1 MKNMQKNR
9 ILCGILAAAISAACL
24 SGCGGETVSSYRQ
37 FMKNEDGSYTAAV
50 YDDSLPVAVIEVEG
64 FGTIRAVLFEEETPK
79 AVENFITHAEEG
91 YYDGLTFH
99 RVMDDFMIQGGDP
112 NGNGT
117 GGESIWG
124 ESFEDEFTNSLCN
137 FRGALSMANSGKNTN
152 GSQFFI
158 VQSADGSAYTDEYFD
173 SIEKSNKM
181 SSSDKAKE
189 QYQQFLNYGYSES
202 DLKSYG
208 ITKESLKQSYDQQN
222 KGQTNFSDEVR
233 GYYRQVGG
241 TPWLDKMHTVFGQVI
256 EGMDVVDAIAAV
268 STDENNAPKETVT
281 ISSIT
286 IEKYGD

>member
-1 MKNMQKNR
+1 MRKNQ
-9 ILCGILAAAISAACL
+9 ILCGILAAGISAACL
-24 SGCGGETVSSYRQ
+24 GGCGGETSYRQ
-37 FMKNEDGSYTAAV
+37 FVKSEDGSYAAAT

-64 FGTIRAVLFEEETPK
+64 FGTIRAVLFEEEAPK
-79 AVENFITHAEEG
+79 AVENFVTHAEEG

-112 NGNGT
+112 NGDGT

-158 VQSADGSAYTDEYFD
+158 VQSADGSTYTDEYFD

-181 SSSDKAKE
+181 SPSEKAKE
-189 QYQQFLNYGYSES
+189 QYKQLVEQFTALGYTET
-202 DLKSYG
+202 DLKSNG
-208 ITKESLKQSYDQQN
+208 ITKESLKQNFERQN
-222 KGQTNFSDEVR
+222 KGQTDFSDEVR
-233 GYYRQVGG
+233 DYYRQAGG

-268 STDENNAPKETVT
+268 GVDENNAPNETVT
-281 ISSIT
+281 ISSIV
-286 IEKYGD
+286 IEKSGD